1 MNGISAESIVNQ
13 IADEGKN
20 AKGWMKFLGVITI
33 ISGIGY
39 ALTIVGILVAWIPI
53 WMGILLLQAGNKV
66 DEATIRN
73 NPTALVEM
81 MAKIRVFFTI
91 QAILLIVSIAG
102 IIFLFLVA
110 GISIF
115 SLGSLINSIY

>member
-115 SLGSLINSIY
+115 SLGSLI